1 MLKRIALI
9 LPFLLALQSFKV
21 SATVAFFLTPST
33 EALSLHAERYHHEAF
48 AFNALMVEEEEL
60 NYLEELTEEEED
72 ELESSSYLIYR
83 PVGNRFAY
91 GQTQSSSGLR
101 VQKRKLFILYNSR
114 KVDCGERAFRG

>member
-21 SATVAFFLTPST
+21 SATVAFFLAPST
-33 EALSLHAERYHHEAF
+33 EALSVHAERYHHEAF

-60 NYLEELTEEEED
+60 SYLEELTEEEED
-72 ELESSSYLIYR
+72 ELESSSFLIYR
-83 PVGNRFAY
+83 PFSNSFEY
-91 GQTQSSSGLR
+91 GSTESCSGLQ

-114 KVDCGERAFRG
+114 KVDCGEGANQG